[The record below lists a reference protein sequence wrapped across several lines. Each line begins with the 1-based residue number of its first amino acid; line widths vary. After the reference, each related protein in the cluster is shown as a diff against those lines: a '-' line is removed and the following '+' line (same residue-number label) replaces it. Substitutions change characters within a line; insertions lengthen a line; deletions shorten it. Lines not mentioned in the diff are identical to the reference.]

1 MLESYNHQ
9 IGTDY
14 GRNLPVFENEEAAK
28 VYYYEQ
34 RKENLSL
41 LEDIYAEL
49 GLTLNYSVK
58 SLIELEEV
66 YFSFFQENKFRD
78 FQLSIRDLEEC
89 MSIYFG
95 EVVTIHLDGASWI
108 VKEYSFTEGA
118 YVMGLQ
124 CGRRATYFSN
134 LFEDHYMTAKDA
146 SGQKMHQLYK
156 RYERKAKKMG
166 PN

>member
-9 IGTDY
+9 IETDY
-14 GRNLPVFENEEAAK
+14 GRNLPVFENEELAK

-58 SLIELEEV
+58 SLIQLEEV

-78 FQLSIRDLEEC
+78 FQLSIGDLEEC

-95 EVVTIHLDGASWI
+95 EVVTIHSDEASWL

-124 CGRRATYFSN
+124 SGRSATYFSN
-134 LFEDHYMTAKDA
+134 LFENHYMTAKDA
-146 SGQKMHQLYK
+146 SEQKIYKLYK
-156 RYERKAKKMG
+156 RYEKKG
-166 PN
+166 KK

>member
-1 MLESYNHQ
+1 MAGICLS
-9 IGTDY
+9 
-14 GRNLPVFENEEAAK
+14 PENEALAK
-28 VYYYEQ
+28 VYYYEK

-49 GLTLNYSVK
+49 GLTLNYSGK

-66 YFSFFQENKFRD
+66 YFSFFQQNKFRD
-78 FQLSIRDLEEC
+78 FQITVKELEEC

-95 EVVTIHLDGASWI
+95 EVITIHLEDAKWL

-124 CGRRATYFSN
+124 CGRTTTYFSN
-134 LFEDHYMTAKDA
+134 FFEEHYMTVRDA
-146 SGQKMHQLYK
+146 SEQKIYQLYK
-156 RYERKAKKMG
+156 RYEKKGKKMG

>member
-9 IGTDY
+9 TETDY
-14 GRNLPVFENEEAAK
+14 GRNLPVFENEALAK

-49 GLTLNYSVK
+49 GLTLNYSAK

-66 YFSFFQENKFRD
+66 YFSFFHQNKFSD
-78 FQLSIRDLEEC
+78 YQITVKDLEEC

-95 EVVTIHLDGASWI
+95 EVVTIHLDAASWI

-124 CGRRATYFSN
+124 CGRTTTYFSN

-146 SGQKMHQLYK
+146 SRQKIYQLYE
-156 RYERKAKKMG
+156 RYERKGKNMG

>member
-9 IGTDY
+9 IETDY
-14 GRNLPVFENEEAAK
+14 GRNLPGIENEELAK
-28 VYYYEQ
+28 VHYYDQ

-58 SLIELEEV
+58 SLIKLKEV

-78 FQLSIRDLEEC
+78 FLLSIGDLEVC

-118 YVMGLQ
+118 YAVRTQGD
-124 CGRRATYFSN
+124 
-134 LFEDHYMTAKDA
+134 LFF
-146 SGQKMHQLYK
+146 
-156 RYERKAKKMG
+156 
-166 PN
+166 